1 MAILR
6 VVSGPAS
13 GQTLELEG
21 EVVIGR
27 EGEGLAIADRE
38 ISRRHTAVRQTER
51 GVEVEDLGSMNG
63 TFVDGRRI
71 TAPVTL
77 TVGGTIELGSSE
89 IRVELAPGSPTRVTA
104 APATTRVTA
113 TPPPP
118 GAPPAAPPGGPPAAP
133 AAGPG
138 AAPAESGPSRG
149 GRRWFWVLLG
159 LLALAAAGAVAAVVL
174 GGDDSEETTKH
185 AFKGNAAAALV
196 TKPALQLTAAGF
208 FQGKPF
214 GRAGVLIDRSVPE
227 PNLPG
232 GPAVPLDLKLAF
244 SDDSGSI
251 NARFSGTIKLT
262 RKGVEIVRGRAKVTK
277 GTGDFEGA
285 TGSFELKGDNV
296 QVQPISRFI
305 LDGTVE
311 Y

>member
-6 VVSGPAS
+6 VVSGPAA
-13 GQTLELEG
+13 GQTLQLEG
-21 EVVIGR
+21 EVIIGR
-27 EGEGLAIADRE
+27 EGDGLTIPDQE
-38 ISRRHTAVRQTER
+38 ISRRNTAVRQTER
-51 GVEVEDLGSMNG
+51 GVEIEDLGSRNG
-63 TFVDGRRI
+63 TVVDGRRI
-71 TAPVTL
+71 TEPVTL
-77 TVGGTIELGSSE
+77 TVGGTIEVGSSQ
-89 IRVELAPGSPTRVTA
+89 IRVELAPTATTRVTA

-118 GAPPAAPPGGPPAAP
+118 GPPPAAP
-133 AAGPG
+133 AAE
-138 AAPAESGPSRG
+138 APAAEPAPSGPSRQ
-149 GRRWFWVLLG
+149 RRSRLPVLLG
-159 LLALAAAGAVAAVVL
+159 VLALGAAAAVAAALLL
-174 GGDDSEETTKH
+174 GGDSEDEATRH
-185 AFKGNAAAALV
+185 AFQGRAAAALV
-196 TKPALQLTAAGF
+196 TEPALQLTAAGF
-208 FQGKPF
+208 FRGKPF

-244 SDDSGSI
+244 SDGSGSI

-277 GTGDFEGA
+277 GNGDYEGA
-285 TGSFELKGDNV
+285 TGSFDLRGDNV
-296 QVQPISRFI
+296 QQEPISRFT